1 MAMRMP
7 KFDKKTWCHIGA
19 GTVAVILLSI
29 AVVQCSD
36 KEDARNHYAAAA
48 DLVRDL
54 TVEKDS
60 LGRRVNELSQDVN
73 RRRTIIA
80 TQEQDNSR
88 LRDSVYVL
96 EDSIAVLNDSIAHL
110 NTDLNDCR
118 GSKRR
123 PTAPNKNTPNKKTP
137 VKKKPVNPAPAPVAK
152 RDTVIIVRDVSTT
165 TPAQTSATPVHD
177 GNSGVIINGNGQNNG
192 TININNGTINNYN
205 QLVDTVR
212 RAKTTI
218 HIKIKRSRA
227 IYEY

>member
-1 MAMRMP
+1 MAMKMP

-60 LGRRVNELSQDVN
+60 LGRRVDDLTQEAGA
-73 RRRTIIA
+73 RRSVIA
-80 TQEQDNSR
+80 TLERDNDR

-123 PTAPNKNTPNKKTP
+123 PTAPNKNTPKKTP

-152 RDTVIIVRDVSTT
+152 RDTVYVVRDVSTT

-192 TININNGTINNYN
+192 TININNGTISNYN
-205 QLVDTVR
+205 QLADTIR
-212 RAKTTI
+212 RSQTSI
-218 HIKIKRSRA
+218 RIKIKRQRA

>member
-80 TQEQDNSR
+80 TQEQDNSQ
-88 LRDSVYVL
+88 LRDSVHIL

-123 PTAPNKNTPNKKTP
+123 PTAPNKNTPKKTP

-192 TININNGTINNYN
+192 TININNGTISNYN
-205 QLVDTVR
+205 QLADTIR
-212 RAKTTI
+212 RSQTSI
-218 HIKIKRSRA
+218 RIKIKRQRA